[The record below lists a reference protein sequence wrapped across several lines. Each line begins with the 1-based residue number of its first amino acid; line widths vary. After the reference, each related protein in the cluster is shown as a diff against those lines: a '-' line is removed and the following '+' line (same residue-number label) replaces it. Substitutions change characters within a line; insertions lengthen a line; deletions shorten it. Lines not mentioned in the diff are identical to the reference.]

1 MLTEH
6 QKTVS
11 DRLCHTLETSVSP
24 YHCVMEAEN
33 QLAGAG
39 FIPLSFDK
47 PWTLKAG
54 ESYWIKLFD
63 STLFAFSLG
72 KKQNFTKKYGLRL
85 ASAHTDW
92 PCFKLKPCPEI
103 MTDRYEKLN
112 VEGYGSPI
120 LSTWMDRPLSAAGKV
135 GILTENPFEPEIHFF
150 SCRRPLFTIPSLAIH
165 MNREVNK
172 GMAFNLQIDMLP
184 LAGIMGEKQKN
195 HPFFAEFLAEEI
207 GCRSEDILDYELYLY
222 NADTPQV
229 LGLQEEFLSS
239 PRLDNITSVQ
249 ACLTGLIE
257 STCQEG
263 IHGIILYDNEEIG
276 SSTKQGAKSMLME
289 RILEKLYLS
298 LGLSREELAGS
309 LLNGIML
316 SLDVAHAMHPNHQEK
331 CDIKN
336 QIVMG
341 DGIALKLS
349 SSQSYATDASYISI
363 IEALCRKNQIPYRK
377 FSNRSDIRGGSTLGS
392 ISSAMLN
399 IPTVDAGIPMLAM
412 HSAREIIHIRD
423 QEALERLTA
432 VFFQE

>member
-1 MLTEH
+1 MLTQH
-6 QKTVS
+6 QKRVNE
-11 DRLCHTLETSVSP
+11 RLCRTLEASVSP
-24 YHCVMEAEN
+24 YHCVMEAED
-33 QLAGAG
+33 QLSRAG
-39 FIPLSFDK
+39 FIPLPFDK
-47 PWTLKAG
+47 PWTLKGG
-54 ESYWIKLFD
+54 ERYWINIFD

-72 KKQNFTKKYGLRL
+72 KNKNFTKKHGLRL

-92 PCFKLKPCPEI
+92 PCFKLKPSPEL
-103 MTDRYEKLN
+103 TANRYGKLN
-112 VEGYGSPI
+112 VEVYGSPI

-135 GILTENPFEPEIHFF
+135 GIITENPFEPEIRFL
-150 SCRRPLFTIPSLAIH
+150 SVKRPLFTIPSLAIH

-172 GMAFNLQIDMLP
+172 GLALNPQIDMLP
-184 LAGIMGEKQKN
+184 LAGITGEEIN
-195 HPFFAEFLAEEI
+195 SSSFFINFLAEEI
-207 GCRSEDILDYELYLY
+207 GCRSKDILDYEFYLY
-222 NADTPQV
+222 NADMPQV

-257 STCQEG
+257 SSCQEG
-263 IHGIILYDNEEIG
+263 IYGIILYDNEEIG
-276 SSTKQGAKSMLME
+276 SFTKQGARSMLME

-298 LGLSREELAGS
+298 LGLNREDLTGS
-309 LLNGIML
+309 LLSGIML
-316 SLDVAHAMHPNHQEK
+316 SLDVAHAMHPNHPEK

-336 QIVMG
+336 QITMG

-349 SSQSYATDASYISI
+349 SSQSYATDTAYVSI

-399 IPTVDAGIPMLAM
+399 IPTVDAGVPMLAM

-423 QEALERLTA
+423 QEALENLTA
-432 VFFQE
+432 AFFQE